1 MAWDFET
8 DKDFQQQLDWMD
20 RFVRDEVE
28 PIGLIWNKPT
38 DSFDVKN
45 PTTSKLVKPLQDEV
59 RARGLWACHL
69 TPELGGQGYG
79 QVKLALMN
87 EILGRSQWASRVFGT
102 QAPDTGNAEII
113 AHYGTAAQKQR
124 YLQPLLNGEIVSCY
138 SMTEPQAGSDPAQF
152 TCRAWRE
159 GDSWVLNG
167 EKYFSSHADFAEFL
181 IVMAITDPEVPVHQ
195 GATMFLVPRDT
206 PGIEIL
212 RNVGLMHESL
222 DEAGSHGWVRYDHV
236 RLPADAVLGEPGKA
250 FELAQKRLG
259 GGRIHHAM
267 RTVAYC
273 KRALDM
279 LCERALSRYTQG
291 SLLADKQSIQNYI
304 ADSFI
309 QLEQFRLL
317 VLYAAW
323 WCDKGDRHKSRAYIS
338 AVKVQAAE
346 VLHDIVRRAV
356 QVHGALGCSNE
367 TPLAG
372 LWMTVPTMGVMD
384 GPSEV
389 HRVTVAKQVL
399 RQHKASA
406 DPLWPSEWLPAQRE
420 AARAKF
426 AAYLDDTV
434 GNL

>member
-8 DKDFQQQLDWMD
+8 DPEFQRQLDWMD
-20 RFVRDEVE
+20 SFVREEVE
-28 PIGLIWNKPT
+28 PLDLLWSKPT
-38 DSFDVKN
+38 DPFDVHN
-45 PTTSKLVKPLQDEV
+45 ATTRALVKPLQEDV

-69 TPELGGQGYG
+69 TPDLGGQGYG

-102 QAPDTGNAEII
+102 QAPDTGNAEIL
-113 AHYGTAAQKQR
+113 AHYGTEAQKQR
-124 YLQPLLNGEIVSCY
+124 YLQPLLDGEIVSCY

-152 TCRAWRE
+152 QCRAWRD
-159 GDSWVLNG
+159 GDGWVLEG

-195 GATMFLVPRDT
+195 GATMFLVPRDS

-222 DEAGSHGWVRYDHV
+222 DEAGSHGWVRYNRV

-250 FELAQKRLG
+250 FELAQRRLG

-273 KRALDM
+273 RRALDM

-291 SLLADKQSIQNYI
+291 SLLAQKQSIQNYI

-323 WCDKGDRHKSRAYIS
+323 WCDKGDRHQSRAYIS

-406 DPLWPSEWLPAQRE
+406 DPLWPSEWLPRRIE

-426 AAYLDDTV
+426 AAHLDDTV

>member
-1 MAWDFET
+1 MTWDFET
-8 DKDFQQQLDWMD
+8 EPEFQEKLDWMD
-20 RFVRDEVE
+20 YFVREEIE
-28 PIGLIWNKPT
+28 PIGLVWRKPT
-38 DSFDVKN
+38 DPFDVKN
-45 PTTSKLVKPLQDEV
+45 ATTCKLIKPLQEEV
-59 RARGLWACHL
+59 RQRGLWACHL

-87 EILGRSQWASRVFGT
+87 EILGRTTWASRVFGT

-113 AHYGTAAQKQR
+113 AHYGTQAQKER

-138 SMTEPQAGSDPAQF
+138 SMTEPQAGSDPGQF
-152 TCRAWRE
+152 TCSAVRE
-159 GDSWVLNG
+159 GDEWILDG

-181 IVMAITDPEVPVHQ
+181 IVMAITDTSVPVHQ

-222 DEAGSHGWVRYDHV
+222 DEAGSHGWVRYNKV

-273 KRALDM
+273 KGALDM
-279 LCERALSRYTQG
+279 LCERSLSRYTQG
-291 SLLADKQSIQNYI
+291 SLLAEKQTIQNYI

-367 TPLAG
+367 TPLAS

-389 HRVTVAKQVL
+389 HRITVAKQVL
-399 RQHKASA
+399 RQHKPSP
-406 DPLWPSEWLPAQRE
+406 DPLWPSEWLPQKIAE
-420 AARAKF
+420 ARKKY
-426 AAYLDDTV
+426 AAILDDTV

>member
-8 DKDFQQQLDWMD
+8 EPEFQQQLDWMD
-20 RFVRDEVE
+20 AFVREEIE
-28 PIGLIWNKPT
+28 PIGLVWRKST
-38 DSFDVKN
+38 DPFDVHN
-45 PTTSKLVKPLQDEV
+45 ATTCALVKPLQDEV
-59 RARGLWACHL
+59 RRRGLWACHL

-87 EILGRSQWASRVFGT
+87 EILGRSSWASRVFGT

-113 AHYGTAAQKQR
+113 AHYGTAAQKAR

-138 SMTEPQAGSDPAQF
+138 SMTEPQAGSDPGQF

-159 GDSWVLNG
+159 GDEWVING
-167 EKYFSSHADFAEFL
+167 DKYFSSHADFAEFL
-181 IVMAITDPEVPVHQ
+181 IVMAITDTSVPVHQ

-206 PGIEIL
+206 PGIEIM
-212 RNVGLMHESL
+212 RNIGLMHESL
-222 DEAGSHGWVRYDHV
+222 DQPGSHGWVRYNNV
-236 RLPADAVLGEPGKA
+236 RLPHDAVLGEPGKA
-250 FELAQKRLG
+250 FALAQKRLG

-273 KRALDM
+273 RSALDM
-279 LCERALSRYTQG
+279 LCERALSRHTQG
-291 SLLADKQSIQNYI
+291 GLLAEKQTIQNYI

-317 VLYAAW
+317 VLYSAW
-323 WCDKGDRHKSRAYIS
+323 WCDKGDLQKSRIYIS

-372 LWMTVPTMGVMD
+372 LWMTVPMMGVMD

-399 RQHKASA
+399 RQHKASP
-406 DPLWPSEWLPAQRE
+406 DPLWPSEWLPARID
-420 AARAKF
+420 AARQKF
-426 AAYLDDTV
+426 AQYLDATV